1 MNNDIKVRWGWLKL
15 MYSIG
20 IVVAASLGLGVVLI
34 PNIIRTWLGW
44 PSQDPVLYGVMG
56 SVWIAFAV
64 GCVLGLRSPLKFVPV
79 LFLCL
84 IYKCIWFAGVFLPLL
99 VRGQFPLYG
108 LLYVIGFGLFVIGNL
123 IALPFPYVF
132 AKETKPEG
140 EHISVTA

>member
-1 MNNDIKVRWGWLKL
+1 MNNEIKVRWGWLKL

-34 PNIIRTWLGW
+34 PNIIRSWLGW

-79 LFLCL
+79 LFL
-84 IYKCIWFAGVFLPLL
+84 L
-99 VRGQFPLYG
+99 VPFKDS
-108 LLYVIGFGLFVIGNL
+108 LF
-123 IALPFPYVF
+123 PFPF
-132 AKETKPEG
+132 FFRIAEG
-140 EHISVTA
+140 GYLIQLGHHCFHFILIF